1 MWEGISDAR
10 KMANKHNKRN
20 GYELLSNTQ
29 NKNNH
34 KKTIQAANLKWDFT
48 IEKQILFITN
58 LKIILV
64 EYHGYEENI

>member
-1 MWEGISDAR
+1 MLGRWRISTT
-10 KMANKHNKRN
+10 KEMA
-20 GYELLSNTQ
+20 
-29 NKNNH
+29 KNYFQIPRI

-48 IEKQILFITN
+48 NEKQILFTTN